1 MFWFDTGDTH
11 LLLPATVEV
20 DGRPLRL
27 MNDLDIDSD
36 GNIYFSDSS
45 GYQRRDFFLDV
56 LDGRAAGRLES
67 VLLHCWFDNWLTSHG
82 GSLNRVQDLSV
93 LVVEVL

>member
-11 LLLPATVEV
+11 LLLPSTVEI
-20 DGRPLRL
+20 DGRPLRF

-36 GNIYFSDSS
+36 GNIYFTDSS

-67 VLLHCWFDNWLTSHG
+67 VC
-82 GSLNRVQDLSV
+82 
-93 LVVEVL
+93 